1 MRSTQLIQIN
11 EIIKRKKIEIEG
23 FVQGIGFRPFIY
35 KLAKENFLNGFVFN
49 ESGRVIIEIQGI
61 EKNIENFLQ
70 NLQIKKPKL
79 AKINSIKIYEI
90 PVLEDNDFIIKE
102 SIKQKSSF
110 SDILPDIAL
119 CGECLKELFDPLNKR
134 YLYPFINCTN
144 CGPRY
149 TIIFDH
155 PYDRIN
161 TTMSSF
167 EMCES
172 CQAEYKNPE
181 NRRFHAEPI
190 SCPECGPEILLYS
203 KNEYINQ
210 KEPKIY
216 KNYSELLKLLTK
228 LLEQKNI
235 LAIKGIG
242 GYHICCS
249 IEDPNLIKKLRLRK
263 KRKFKPFAVMF
274 PNIKEVQ
281 KLCEIDSSEI
291 ELLKSSESPIVLV
304 KLKKEQIHKI
314 PKEIIPDQ
322 NYLGV
327 FLPYSPIHHLI
338 MKFYNKPL
346 IMTSANFSSEPI
358 IYKEEW
364 DKLFEIADY
373 VLSHNREIY
382 NYCDDSVISKSK
394 NFMIIHRNGRGYTPK
409 TFSLRSDFKILGLGS
424 ELKNTISIL
433 HKDRLIT
440 SPYIGDLE
448 NYDTFEHQLKTIQLF
463 QKIYNF
469 YPDYF
474 ALDFHP
480 EYQTTKWA
488 MKNIP
493 HNKLIFVQHHH
504 SHLVSCM
511 FENQIDQPVFGIS
524 LDGTG
529 FGITKNHPKI
539 CGAEIYLVNYK
550 NFQHLGSIH
559 PIKLI
564 GGDKAIKKIERIGFS
579 LLYEVYKRFYNEY
592 NLKDFIKK
600 YYEKFLYL
608 ENYFYYEQMIEKN
621 IQIVEATSCGR
632 LFDGVSYLLGLCD
645 ESDYEGHPAI
655 TLEQV
660 LYLPNFKTYDRDF
673 YEYEIYQNHENK
685 IYYLD
690 WRKSLKNILYDIVEN
705 KNNSLISNKFHNT
718 IIYGFIEILN
728 ILRKKYKINK
738 IVLSGGAFQNQYLL
752 DNFYQILTN
761 QNYEVYFH
769 KALSPNDENISV
781 GQIIVANEILSSK
794 E

>member
-1 MRSTQLIQIN
+1 MKTTQFIQIN

-35 KLAKENFLNGFVFN
+35 KLAKENSLNGFVFN
-49 ESGRVIIEIQGI
+49 ESGKVIIEIQGFDKDIDNFIKDI
-61 EKNIENFLQ
+61 E
-70 NLQIKKPKL
+70 IKKPKL
-79 AKINSIKIYEI
+79 AKINSIKICEI
-90 PVLEDNDFIIKE
+90 PILEDKDFVIKE
-102 SIKQKSSF
+102 SIKREFSF
-110 SDILPDIAL
+110 SDILPDISL
-119 CGECLKELFDPLNKR
+119 CDECLKELFEPSNKR

-155 PYDRIN
+155 PYDRIH

-167 EMCES
+167 TMCNDCEE
-172 CQAEYKNPE
+172 EYKNPE

-190 SCPECGPEILLYS
+190 SCPKCGPEIFLYS
-203 KNEYINQ
+203 KNDYRNQ

-216 KNYSELLKLLTK
+216 KNYYELLKLLVE

-249 IEDPNLIKKLRLRK
+249 IEDSNLINKLRTRK

-274 PNIKEVQ
+274 PNLEEIQ
-281 KLCEIDSSEI
+281 KICEIDSSEI
-291 ELLKSSESPIVLV
+291 ELLKSPESPIVLV
-304 KLKKEQIHKI
+304 KIKKEKIDQI
-314 PKEIIPDQ
+314 PKEIIPNQ

-327 FLPYSPIHHLI
+327 FLPYSPIHHLL

-346 IMTSANFSSEPI
+346 IMTSANFSSDPI
-358 IYKEEW
+358 IYKEDW
-364 DKLFEIADY
+364 NKLFEIADY
-373 VLSHNREIY
+373 VVSHNREIY

-394 NFMIIHRNGRGYTPK
+394 NFTIIHRNGRGYTPK

-433 HKDRLIT
+433 YKDRLIT

-448 NYDTFEHQLKTIQLF
+448 NYDTFIHHIKTIELF
-463 QKIYNF
+463 KKIYSF
-469 YPDYF
+469 EPDYF

-488 MKNIP
+488 LKNIP
-493 HNKLIFVQHHH
+493 YNKLIFVQHHH
-504 SHLVSCM
+504 AHLVSCM

-529 FGITKNHPKI
+529 FGITKNHPQI

-550 NFQHLGSIH
+550 DFKHLGSIH

-564 GGDKAIKKIERIGFS
+564 GGDKAIKQIERIGFS
-579 LLYEVYKRFYNEY
+579 LLYEVYKKLYNIYKFE
-592 NLKDFIKK
+592 DFIKK
-600 YYEKFLYL
+600 FYKRLLYL
-608 ENYFYYEQMIEKN
+608 ENFFYYEQMIKKN
-621 IQIVEATSCGR
+621 IQIIEATSCGR
-632 LFDGVSYLLGLCD
+632 LFDGVSYLLSLCN

-660 LYLPNFKTYDRDF
+660 LYLANFKTNISDL
-673 YEYEIYQNHENK
+673 YEYEIYQNLNNK

-690 WRKSLKNILYDIVEN
+690 WRKTINNILQDIEEN
-705 KNNSLISNKFHNT
+705 QNTSLISNKFHNT
-718 IIYGFIEILN
+718 IIYGFLEILSN
-728 ILRKKYKINK
+728 LRKKYKINK
-738 IVLSGGAFQNQYLL
+738 VVLSGGAFQNQYLL
-752 DNFYQILTN
+752 DNFYQILSN

-769 KALSPNDENISV
+769 KALSPNDENISI
-781 GQIIVANEILSSK
+781 GQVLIANKILSHK